1 MRLRTFQPRA
11 RRLFVA
17 SRPRPSPALGPR
29 PRSAQLTIMLQGLGM
44 DLVESSPGL
53 ARLHESGPPEL
64 RLQTRSQVLTM
75 SMQAEMHNVT
85 IANEIGTMPPIAI
98 S

>member
-1 MRLRTFQPRA
+1 
-11 RRLFVA
+11 
-17 SRPRPSPALGPR
+17 
-29 PRSAQLTIMLQGLGM
+29 M

>member
-1 MRLRTFQPRA
+1 
-11 RRLFVA
+11 
-17 SRPRPSPALGPR
+17 
-29 PRSAQLTIMLQGLGM
+29 MLQGLGM

-53 ARLHESGPPEL
+53 P

-85 IANEIGTMPPIAI
+85 IANEIGTMPPLAI